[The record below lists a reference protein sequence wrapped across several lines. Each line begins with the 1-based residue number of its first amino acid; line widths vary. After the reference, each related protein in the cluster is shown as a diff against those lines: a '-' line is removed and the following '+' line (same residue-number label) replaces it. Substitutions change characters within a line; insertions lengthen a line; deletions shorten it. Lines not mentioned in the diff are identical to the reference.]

1 MFCKEEDLVHNVCW
15 KLHSHTYTTHVPH
28 EDTSVIVQFPGSP

>member
-1 MFCKEEDLVHNVCW
+1 MSCKEEDLVHKVCW

-28 EDTSVIVQFPGSP
+28 EE